1 MSYLEWKPS
10 LPEQFSAADK
20 REQHVEELLVFVGPQ
35 QLYQERVTD
44 LLNISHYKMLPF
56 KINFLPTEYFSHSS
70 RGPLVLAL

>member
-1 MSYLEWKPS
+1 MSYLGWKPS

-44 LLNISHYKMLPF
+44 LLNISHYKMLSF
-56 KINFLPTEYFSHSS
+56 KKTSYRQNIFLILHVVH
-70 RGPLVLAL
+70 LL

>member
-1 MSYLEWKPS
+1 MALWKPS

-44 LLNISHYKMLPF
+44 LLNISHYKMLSF
-56 KINFLPTEYFSHSS
+56 KKLPTDRIFFSFFTWSTCFS
-70 RGPLVLAL
+70 FMMS